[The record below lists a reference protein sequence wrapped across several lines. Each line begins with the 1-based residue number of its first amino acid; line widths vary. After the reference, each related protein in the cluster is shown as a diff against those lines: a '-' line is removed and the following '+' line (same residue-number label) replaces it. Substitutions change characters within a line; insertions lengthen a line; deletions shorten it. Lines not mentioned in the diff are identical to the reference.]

1 MNFIRGIV
9 YNFKGLLM
17 GVKTPRLLMLGLLRF
32 VIVIIISMAL
42 ASSILVWH
50 REILN
55 MIWTMPESGWLTY
68 IWTAFSWLLS
78 IFLAML
84 SSLIAY
90 LIAQIFFCVF
100 IMDLMSRVTEKMI
113 LGEVHGHVEKMSLV
127 KTLFYLI
134 RQEIPRAMIPM
145 FLMLI
150 FMIMGL
156 FTPLGPGVAVVSAL
170 AAGAFLAWD
179 NTDLVPARRMNTFE
193 VRFRYFKKN
202 ILFHLGFGV
211 CFLIPWLNILFLS
224 FAPVGATLFFIEN
237 EDGKKSES

>member
-1 MNFIRGIV
+1 MNFIKGIG

-17 GVKTPRLLMLGLLRF
+17 GMKTPRLLMLGLLRF

-55 MIWTMPESGWLTY
+55 MIWTMPESGWLIY
-68 IWTAFSWLLS
+68 IWTALSWILS
-78 IFLAML
+78 IFMAML

-100 IMDLMSRVTEKMI
+100 IMDLMSRITEKMI
-113 LGEVHGHVEKMSLV
+113 RGEVHGPVEKMSLL
-127 KTLFYLI
+127 KTVFHLI
-134 RQEIPRAMIPM
+134 RQEIPRAMIPI

-150 FMIMGL
+150 FMLMGL
-156 FTPLGPGVAVVSAL
+156 FTPIGPAVAVFSAL
-170 AAGAFLAWD
+170 AAGTFLAWD
-179 NTDLVPARRMNTFE
+179 NTDLVPARRMNPFA

-202 ILFHLGFGV
+202 ILFHLGFGI

-224 FAPVGATLFFIEN
+224 FAPVGGTLFFIEN
-237 EDGKKSES
+237 EDRSKTKS

>member
-1 MNFIRGIV
+1 M
-9 YNFKGLLM
+9 GL
-17 GVKTPRLLMLGLLRF
+17 KTPRLLMLGLLRF
-32 VIVIIISMAL
+32 IIVILISMAL

-68 IWTAFSWLLS
+68 IWTALSWLLS

-100 IMDLMSRVTEKMI
+100 IMDLMSRITEKMI
-113 LGEVHGHVEKMSLV
+113 RGEAHGPVEKIPLL
-127 KTLFYLI
+127 KTVFHLI
-134 RQEIPRAMIPM
+134 CQEIPRAVIPI
-145 FLMLI
+145 FLTLI
-150 FMIMGL
+150 LMIMGL

-170 AAGAFLAWD
+170 VAGAFLAWD
-179 NTDLVPARRMNTFE
+179 NTDLVPARRMNSFG

-202 ILFHLGFGV
+202 ILFHLGFGS

-237 EDGKKSES
+237 EDRQKSES